1 MRFWIILNSPEMAKF
16 CINNGVDRIFLDL
29 EKLGKK
35 ERQGHLNT
43 WKSNHKNTDI
53 SLLRKTL
60 PKTKLIVR
68 LNPWHINSNS
78 EINYAI
84 ENGADFLMLPMIKS
98 LHDISSFCYEVSNQ
112 VPIIPLIETQES
124 LNLIPKIIKLSG
136 VKEIYIGL
144 NDLSISLKNKFIFE
158 PLINKLLEEPAKI
171 LNNENI
177 PWGFGGIARYGEG
190 LIPAELIMGEHVRL
204 GSNRVILSRTFHRNA
219 KDLDNLVAN
228 MDFSKEIKK
237 LVDCESEWSKASKA
251 ELEENTQKIKSIIS
265 AINK

>member
-68 LNPWHINSNS
+68 LNPWNKNSNA
-78 EINYAI
+78 EISYAI
-84 ENGADFLMLPMIKS
+84 EHGADFLMLPMIKS
-98 LHDISSFCYEVSNQ
+98 FHDVSSFCNEVSNQ
-112 VPIIPLIETQES
+112 VPIIPLIETPES
-124 LNLIPKIIKLSG
+124 LNLIPRIIKLSG

-144 NDLSISLKNKFIFE
+144 NDLSLSLKNKFIFE
-158 PLINKLLEEPAKI
+158 PLINKLLEEPAEI

-204 GSNRVILSRTFHRNA
+204 GSKRVILSRTFHRNA
-219 KDLDNLVAN
+219 KDLDNLVSN
-228 MDFSKEIKK
+228 MDFTKEIKK
-237 LVDCESEWSKASKA
+237 LVDCESKWSEASKS